1 MGSCITLND
10 LSNRICV
17 PSQTED
23 LNLSMNIQNIYHA
36 TVNVSLMVENIT
48 QIKSGAKISVGVCAK
63 IKKT

>member
-1 MGSCITLND
+1 
-10 LSNRICV
+10 
-17 PSQTED
+17 
-23 LNLSMNIQNIYHA
+23 MNIQNIYHA